1 MSLKS
6 ELEDALKDA
15 MRAKDKPRKSTL
27 RMALSAVKLAEV
39 ERRDELEDE
48 AVLRILQK
56 EVKSRRELIEDAEK
70 ADRPDM
76 IKEAEAEIKILE
88 GYLPQALS
96 SDELQTLVVEAIA
109 EVGASAPGDMGNVM
123 KVIIPKVA
131 GRADGGQISQIVRDT
146 LQKT

>member
-70 ADRPDM
+70 ADRPDI

-131 GRADGGQISQIVRDT
+131 GRADGGQISQFVRDT

>member
-56 EVKSRRELIEDAEK
+56 EVKTRRELIEDAEK

-76 IKEAEAEIKILE
+76 VREAEAEIKILE

>member
-39 ERRDELEDE
+39 ERRDELEDG

-76 IKEAEAEIKILE
+76 VREAEAEIKILE

>member
-70 ADRPDM
+70 ADRPDI

-146 LQKT
+146 LQNS

>member
-76 IKEAEAEIKILE
+76 VREAEAEIKILE

-131 GRADGGQISQIVRDT
+131 GRADGRQISQIVRDT

>member
-56 EVKSRRELIEDAEK
+56 EVKTRRELIEDAEK

-131 GRADGGQISQIVRDT
+131 GRADGGQISQIVRET
-146 LQKT
+146 LQNS

>member
-96 SDELQTLVVEAIA
+96 TDELQTLVVEAVA
-109 EVGASAPGDMGNVM
+109 EVGASGPGDMGNVM

>member
-15 MRAKDKPRKSTL
+15 MRAKDKPRKSTM
-27 RMALSAVKLAEV
+27 RMALSAMKLAEV

-146 LQKT
+146 LQNS

>member
-39 ERRDELEDE
+39 ERRDELEDG

-76 IKEAEAEIKILE
+76 VREAEAEIKILE

-146 LQKT
+146 LQNS

>member
-76 IKEAEAEIKILE
+76 VREAEAEIKILE

-131 GRADGGQISQIVRDT
+131 GRADGGQISQIVRET
-146 LQKT
+146 LQNS

>member
-70 ADRPDM
+70 ADSPDM

>member
-27 RMALSAVKLAEV
+27 RMALSAVKLAEG

-76 IKEAEAEIKILE
+76 VREAEAEIKILE

-131 GRADGGQISQIVRDT
+131 GRADGGQISQIVRET
-146 LQKT
+146 LQNS

>member
-56 EVKSRRELIEDAEK
+56 EVKTRRELIEDAEK

>member
-76 IKEAEAEIKILE
+76 VREAEAEIKILE

>member
-146 LQKT
+146 LQNS

>member
-76 IKEAEAEIKILE
+76 VREAEAEIKILE

-146 LQKT
+146 LQNS

>member
-1 MSLKS
+1 MSLKT
-6 ELEDALKDA
+6 ELENALKDA
-15 MRAKDKPRKSTL
+15 LRAKDKPRKLTL

-88 GYLPQALS
+88 GYLPQAIS